1 MGYRIK
7 AVREKIGMSQTQLSK
22 KSGISR
28 ATIWMLESGEDKIT
42 TTKTLSKIAEA
53 LNVTIDELFAPD
65 HRSA

>member
-28 ATIWMLESGEDKIT
+28 ATIWMLENGEDKIT
-42 TTKTLSKIAEA
+42 TTKTLSKLAEA

>member
-7 AVREKIGMSQTQLSK
+7 AVREKIGMTQTQLSK

-28 ATIWMLESGEDKIT
+28 ATIWMLENGEDKIT
-42 TTKTLSKIAEA
+42 TTKTLSKLAEA

>member
-7 AVREKIGMSQTQLSK
+7 AVREQIGMSQVQLSK

-28 ATIWMLESGEDKIT
+28 ATIWMLENGEDKIT
-42 TTKTLSKIAEA
+42 TTKTLSKLAEA

>member
-65 HRSA
+65 TRSA

>member
-28 ATIWMLESGEDKIT
+28 ATIWMLENGEDKIT
-42 TTKTLSKIAEA
+42 TTKTLSKLAEA
-53 LNVTIDELFAPD
+53 LNVTIDELFATD

>member
-53 LNVTIDELFAPD
+53 MNVTIDELFAPD
-65 HRSA
+65 NRSA